1 MLLLSP
7 SPASSYGT
15 IAPPFFHRM
24 PITRNLVCNVLEYV
38 TCPNTASTQLF
49 MSSSSS
55 SSSSSGATTT
65 PNPRGGGG
73 NNNNKDY
80 NNSDKRRKKYRK
92 NRVKRPSEASVDRLR
107 ESRQAQYERLVAD
120 SSASSLDDDVS
131 VPPETTNRE
140 QRSQQQQ
147 YQDPRLQSQRQQP
160 LKRPSEQYQQQLQ
173 QNQPNQQQLRRSPSS
188 SSQQQRPPPQQQQR
202 EKEQGKNGPT
212 NIFSFEKLFPKAVWD
227 DRTIYRDFNEVLD
240 RDESKNTINDAN
252 KNDRIATA
260 DTAGVTNIDDKSNN
274 GTPKAIINP
283 DTSDVDN
290 QGDKGDNF
298 IDENG
303 SVQDRIDSDVVAVK
317 SDNGKRSN
325 SRSKDIYDT
334 KMIWEEQTTNEG
346 AQPRREQQDQEEK
359 VRNDE
364 VKGKDEVNDTVDTPT
379 FTADKGDSLV
389 EKTQPAN
396 GAGPVVNR
404 ALTQMVED
412 RIYGYRRPRLNNEF
426 RYDPNNSSLRGNVT
440 SAGDENV
447 SSSTPVVTP
456 VVITAIPSSPRKK
469 KDDIAIIPD
478 APDVSVP
485 VTDAPLRSSDQ
496 ALKVNADRLTFFA
509 RGKMMSNKLEE
520 AEDLYEQAAR
530 IDPRDGR
537 PYLGLARI
545 AERRGDLV
553 HARRCLKV
561 GLKNSIDVRSPYP
574 DGDLGR
580 NPYLLQALGNLEK
593 RAGFLNEA
601 EKLYVSAAKSRPCH
615 AAAWVSL
622 AQLLTRKLRRGAE
635 AGRACYESAEH
646 ELLEVGLPMSAHVYT
661 AWGGMEYKDA
671 NDDLRA
677 RILFKKALGIDSR
690 CSAAWLQLG
699 DMESK
704 MERYENAKTCF
715 EAVLSYDPRNS
726 RVLQAYALMEGRRI
740 NSKNA
745 LGLFERALKVRPRD
759 GGVYQAYA
767 LYVAELGDIDAARDL
782 LRRGT
787 QVSKKHAPLWQAW
800 GVLETRHG
808 SADVAR
814 NLFQQGIWS
823 CAQSSGGQSGGRR
836 CARLWQAW
844 GVLEAREGDH
854 AAARRCFSRS
864 LDADKRNV
872 AAVTAWTLMEQ
883 ELGLFNDARYI
894 FERALKQFRTPTD
907 EKKALWRAFEKME
920 MNAGNIQASQFIFQ
934 RAIRDNISSQDYM
947 TNQDKDTQTKEK
959 SISTKQR
966 SNNNNIPEESNDVE
980 IIRWKRKADK
990 GLSSNVLWTESD
1002 SIEGKIP
1009 LSTMTKI
1016 NKNLE

>member
-1 MLLLSP
+1 M
-7 SPASSYGT
+7 G
-15 IAPPFFHRM
+15 
-24 PITRNLVCNVLEYV
+24 
-38 TCPNTASTQLF
+38 
-49 MSSSSS
+49 
-55 SSSSSGATTT
+55 
-65 PNPRGGGG
+65 
-73 NNNNKDY
+73 
-80 NNSDKRRKKYRK
+80 
-92 NRVKRPSEASVDRLR
+92 
-107 ESRQAQYERLVAD
+107 
-120 SSASSLDDDVS
+120 
-131 VPPETTNRE
+131 
-140 QRSQQQQ
+140 
-147 YQDPRLQSQRQQP
+147 
-160 LKRPSEQYQQQLQ
+160 
-173 QNQPNQQQLRRSPSS
+173 
-188 SSQQQRPPPQQQQR
+188 
-202 EKEQGKNGPT
+202 
-212 NIFSFEKLFPKAVWD
+212 
-227 DRTIYRDFNEVLD
+227 
-240 RDESKNTINDAN
+240 
-252 KNDRIATA
+252 
-260 DTAGVTNIDDKSNN
+260 
-274 GTPKAIINP
+274 
-283 DTSDVDN
+283 
-290 QGDKGDNF
+290 
-298 IDENG
+298 
-303 SVQDRIDSDVVAVK
+303 
-317 SDNGKRSN
+317 
-325 SRSKDIYDT
+325 
-334 KMIWEEQTTNEG
+334 
-346 AQPRREQQDQEEK
+346 
-359 VRNDE
+359 
-364 VKGKDEVNDTVDTPT
+364 
-379 FTADKGDSLV
+379 
-389 EKTQPAN
+389 
-396 GAGPVVNR
+396 
-404 ALTQMVED
+404 
-412 RIYGYRRPRLNNEF
+412 
-426 RYDPNNSSLRGNVT
+426 
-440 SAGDENV
+440 
-447 SSSTPVVTP
+447 
-456 VVITAIPSSPRKK
+456 
-469 KDDIAIIPD
+469 
-478 APDVSVP
+478 
-485 VTDAPLRSSDQ
+485 
-496 ALKVNADRLTFFA
+496 
-509 RGKMMSNKLEE
+509 
-520 AEDLYEQAAR
+520 
-530 IDPRDGR
+530 
-537 PYLGLARI
+537 LGLARI

-580 NPYLLQALGNLEK
+580 NPYLLQALGNLEE
-593 RAGFLNEA
+593 RAGFLNEV

-615 AAAWVSL
+615 AAARVSL
-622 AQLLTRKLRRGAE
+622 GQLLTRKLRRGAE

-787 QVSKKHAPLWQAW
+787 EVSKKHAP
-800 GVLETRHG
+800 
-808 SADVAR
+808 
-814 NLFQQGIWS
+814 
-823 CAQSSGGQSGGRR
+823 
-836 CARLWQAW
+836 LWQAW